1 VLLAKAQTLLSVLV
15 LGTPEDQRTAI
26 LPPVPVSLPPIPP
39 VTTIDQVVD
48 AIEGII
54 AWSIANESRLGYF
67 AALYKRIT
75 IAIRTAI
82 AQNKFQD
89 GPRMQLFDVTFAS
102 RYFAALNGYFHP
114 GAFPQPSHCWRVA
127 FDGATHPEP
136 LIVQHMLAGVNAH
149 IDLDLGI
156 AVEQVAPG
164 AKLPSIQT
172 DFNTVNKV
180 LAAQVNV
187 VVDEIDELSPV
198 LSDIYDV
205 LMKNEI
211 DLIGDALLIFR
222 DGAWRFAELLAA
234 EPPFVHPPTIMI
246 KDLEVAKFATL
257 IFSPPPLLASITA
270 IIASKE
276 SRDIVHNI
284 QVLDAIAS
292 TPAAM

>member
-1 VLLAKAQTLLSVLV
+1 MPVA
-15 LGTPEDQRTAI
+15 
-26 LPPVPVSLPPIPP
+26 PPVIPP

-48 AIEGII
+48 AIQGII

-82 AQNKFQD
+82 AQGLFQD
-89 GPRMQLFDVTFAS
+89 GPRMELFDVTFAS

-136 LIVQHMLAGVNAH
+136 IIVQHMLAGVNAH

-164 AKLPSIQT
+164 AKLPSIET

-180 LAAQVNV
+180 LAAQVNG
-187 VVDEIDELSPV
+187 VVDEIDDLSPV

-211 DLIGDALLIFR
+211 DLIDDALQIFR

-234 EPPFVHPPTIMI
+234 EPPFAHPPTIMI
-246 KDLEVAKFATL
+246 KDLEVAKFGTL
-257 IFSPPPLLASITA
+257 IFYPPPLLATITA
-270 IIASKE
+270 VIASKE

-284 QVLDAIAS
+284 EVLDAIAS
-292 TPAAM
+292 TPAPITG